1 MLEPPVIKLFTL
13 NRNPDAQ
20 ACITPIAGA
29 LTLTVS
35 RPVARWD
42 TMPPEVFDGA
52 IECATYAEVS
62 DLLRAHDCANLAEL
76 LARDLGER
84 CIAREN
90 VIIDGAPPRS
100 DGSIKLTSMFARLDR
115 LNFDQFMEHYP
126 NRHAPIVRT
135 TPELPRYVQNYALDS
150 GPREL
155 VTSFDAVAEL
165 WWPDRETAIRS
176 WSSDS
181 VQIDQAE
188 DCTRFIGRGVTLF
201 GDERY
206 IVG

>member
-1 MLEPPVIKLFTL
+1 MMTF
-13 NRNPDAQ
+13 
-20 ACITPIAGA
+20 
-29 LTLTVS
+29 S
-35 RPVARWD
+35 R
-42 TMPPEVFDGA
+42 
-52 IECATYAEVS
+52 ATQRS
-62 DLLRAHDCANLAEL
+62 
-76 LARDLGER
+76 ER
-84 CIAREN
+84 T
-90 VIIDGAPPRS
+90 
-100 DGSIKLTSMFARLDR
+100 IKLTSMFARLGN
-115 LNFDQFMEHYP
+115 LNFDQFMDHYP

-135 TPELPRYVQNYALDS
+135 TPELPRYVQNYAIDS

-155 VTSFDAVAEL
+155 ATSFDAVAEL